1 MSALRRRSVRAATE
15 QKPLGLGLLRKLV
28 RRPGRRRRMGITS
41 SIHIGPYEIFYP
53 LKPSVSSV
61 QQYGQHNLPGRLFV
75 VEGIDG
81 SGKSTQLSLLHKWLD
96 AKGYGVVFSEWNSSP
111 LVKDTTRLG
120 KKKKLLTPATFSLV
134 HATDFADRTEH
145 SILPFL
151 KAGAIVLC
159 DRYVYTAFAR
169 DAARGMDGDWVRDL
183 YGFAVKPTAA
193 FYFKVPLETAIGR
206 LVGARD
212 GFKYYEAG
220 LDLGLTCDAED
231 SFRLF
236 QGRILEEY
244 EKMIPEFGLTVI
256 DATQPVEAQ
265 QAQVRRIVQSH
276 LANAKELRIQP

>member
-1 MSALRRRSVRAATE
+1 
-15 QKPLGLGLLRKLV
+15 
-28 RRPGRRRRMGITS
+28 MGITS
-41 SIHIGPYEIFYP
+41 SVHIGPFEIFYP

-61 QQYGQHNLPGRLFV
+61 QRYGQHNLPGRLFV

-81 SGKSTQLSLLHKWLD
+81 SGKSTQLSLLHKWLE

-111 LVKDTTRLG
+111 LVKDTTKLG

-159 DRYVYTAFAR
+159 DRYIYTAFAR
-169 DAARGMDGDWVRDL
+169 DVARGMDPECDL
-183 YGFAVKPTAA
+183 YGFAVKPTVA
-193 FYFKVPLETAIGR
+193 FYFRVPLETAIGR

-220 LDLGLTCDAED
+220 LDLGLTGDAED

-236 QGRILEEY
+236 QGRILDEY

-256 DATQPVEAQ
+256 DATLPVEGQ
-265 QAQVRRIVQSH
+265 QARVREIVQSH
-276 LANAKELRIQP
+276 LDTAKELRVRP